1 MGFET
6 IKEAIEAVR
15 AGDAWPL
22 REDRHGL
29 AKGDTSA
36 SPVEFTDE
44 RGWVYLSVE
53 LERLDNTWLVSGYET
68 YAPEGF

>member
-44 RGWVYLSVE
+44 RGRVSVE
-53 LERLDNTWLVSGYET
+53 LERLDNTWLVSGYDPDEN
-68 YAPEGF
+68 